1 MTSAQK
7 MGSTHFFLPLSP
19 RSAQFSQGNHVCC
32 QTGDKAAIMQQFLPA
47 AQPDSVCGSKW
58 SQIKV
63 VIRRGGKKKSLFTLR
78 VYTDIVVQFK
88 SCKYL
93 VFQFKIKER
102 LYHNYTYTGGW
113 FTKHSSVLR
122 HRRFLLLCTIYVFW
136 KSLSCYQC
144 LGFRWLVRFSLS
156 YCNY

>member
-7 MGSTHFFLPLSP
+7 MGSTRSFLPLSP

-47 AQPDSVCGSKW
+47 ALLDSVCGSKR

-63 VIRRGGKKKSLFTLR
+63 MIRRGRKTKLLFTLR

-102 LYHNYTYTGGW
+102 SCHNHTYTGCW
-113 FTKHSSVLR
+113 FTPRLSAASQEVFATLHYLRVLEILKLLSVPGVQSAV
-122 HRRFLLLCTIYVFW
+122 CGV
-136 KSLSCYQC
+136 
-144 LGFRWLVRFSLS
+144 
-156 YCNY
+156 